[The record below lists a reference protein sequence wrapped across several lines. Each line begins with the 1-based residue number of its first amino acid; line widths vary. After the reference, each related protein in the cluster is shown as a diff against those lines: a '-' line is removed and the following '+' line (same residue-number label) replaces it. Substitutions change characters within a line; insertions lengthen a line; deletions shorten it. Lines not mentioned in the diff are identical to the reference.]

1 MEQPDRSVSFGIL
14 GSLEV
19 SRGGERVE
27 PRSAKLRALL
37 LDLVVHRGRPRT
49 SSQLIDALWGSA
61 APKTAPGILQNYLSQ
76 LRGVVGP
83 EVLTRTV
90 SGYVLAIDA
99 ECVDSERFAALA
111 AQAQQA
117 DRRGDVEAI
126 VELATAA
133 RALWR
138 GPALIEVAD
147 AEFAQPI
154 IARLTALR
162 ATVDELHLHA
172 RIETGSVQEAIA
184 ELRERVVDDP
194 ARERWWWLLML
205 ALYRDGRQ
213 SDALQAYHRARRS
226 LIETVGVEPGPA
238 LRALEAAILTHDPAL
253 EPHPRAARTPH
264 ACALPTYRTALL
276 GRGTDLDALAERVQA
291 NAVFTLTGV
300 GGVGK
305 TRLAVELAA
314 RTRSHWPDGIAFL
327 DLSAVTDPRLVPTAA
342 LAALGLDEEPARPP
356 LHTLIRALRD
366 RRMLVLVDNCEHL
379 DEAARGLITTI
390 LEQAQHIG
398 ILGTSRIP
406 LGLPGEQVWP
416 VQPLGT
422 DDELADAVA
431 LLTDRAR
438 ALGVSVP
445 LDDRA
450 VALTRRLGGLPL
462 AIETMAPWTR
472 TLATQDILDRLGELV
487 ITTDQREPTRQ
498 RTMTNALAW
507 SDGHLDA
514 GTRRLFHQ
522 LAVFIGDFDLTAAEA
537 ILDAATGV
545 LLALDDLVIHSLLI
559 ADTTRTPTRYR
570 LLEPIRQYALAR
582 LDDDG
587 DAARL
592 HQRHLDHY
600 LGLAVQIGRHAVGT
614 DATRWLAVAD
624 REVANLRTAHDWAIA
639 HGRSDD
645 ATMLAGG
652 LYWYWWLRG
661 ASTEGI
667 DRLTDSL
674 TLVPSQR
681 CAVRARV
688 GLASLLIQAGHRDAA
703 AHHAELALQDAKS
716 VGDPRLEAHALGTVG
731 RIASDRQNT
740 AEAEAA
746 LRGAQNL
753 FEQVGNLLGAAWC
766 QFVRYSNSAT
776 ESERANALPGLRRSH
791 DVYAQAGSNWG
802 LAWTH
807 SLLGVDALRRPDLD
821 TAHHHLDAANRLVDE
836 NGFGD
841 ELAVETKAWL
851 AAVEARTDR
860 PASGRRL
867 VEQALA
873 IATGLPDPMPR
884 SACAWAIAE
893 LAIAAGQL
901 PPAARA
907 LGAVDEVGQ
916 QVAAANRMLDR
927 DRVAHLTTLVV
938 TGLGG
943 DTVRDL
949 FRAGA
954 TAIQTDTLHTCLPD
968 LT

>member
-1 MEQPDRSVSFGIL
+1 MSFGIL

-19 SRGGERVE
+19 SRGGKRVE

-49 SSQLIDALWGSA
+49 SGQLIDALWGSA
-61 APKTAPGILQNYLSQ
+61 TPKTAPGVLQNYLSQ
-76 LRGVVGP
+76 LRRVVGP

-90 SGYVLAIDA
+90 SGYVLAIDS
-99 ECVDSERFAALA
+99 ERVDSERFAALA
-111 AQAQQA
+111 AQARQA
-117 DRRGDVEAI
+117 ERRGDVDA
-126 VELATAA
+126 VAELATAA

-138 GPALIEVAD
+138 GPPLNDVAD

-154 IARLTALR
+154 IARLTALC
-162 ATVDELHLHA
+162 ATIDELHLHA
-172 RIETGSVQEAIA
+172 KIETGSVQEAIA

-213 SDALQAYHRARRS
+213 SDALAAYHRARS
-226 LIETVGVEPGPA
+226 ALIETVGVEPGPA
-238 LRALEAAILTHDPAL
+238 LRALEAALLSQDPAL
-253 EPHPRAARTPH
+253 ERHPRAARTRQ
-264 ACALPTYRTALL
+264 ACVLPTYRTALL
-276 GRGTDLDALAERVQA
+276 GRGTDLDALAERVSA
-291 NAVFTLTGV
+291 NAVLTLTGV

-305 TRLAVELAA
+305 TRLAVEFAA
-314 RTRSHWPDGIAFL
+314 RARSHWPDGIAFL
-327 DLSAVTDPRLVPTAA
+327 DLAAVTDPRLVPIAA
-342 LAALGLDEEPARPP
+342 LAALGLDEEPVRPP
-356 LHTLIRALRD
+356 LHTVTRALRD
-366 RRMLVLVDNCEHL
+366 RRMLVLVDNCEHV
-379 DEAARGLITTI
+379 DEAAGGLITAI
-390 LEQAQHIG
+390 LDQCHRTGMLA
-398 ILGTSRIP
+398 TSRIP

-431 LLTDRAR
+431 MLTDRAR
-438 ALGVSVP
+438 ALGAAVP
-445 LDDRA
+445 LDSRA

-462 AIETMAPWTR
+462 AIETIAPWTR
-472 TLATQDILDRLGELV
+472 TLSTQDILDRLGELV
-487 ITTDQREPTRQ
+487 ITTDQRDPTRQ

-537 ILDAATGV
+537 VLDAGTDV
-545 LLALDDLVIHSLLI
+545 LRALDDLVIHSLVI
-559 ADTTRTPTRYR
+559 ADTTWTSTRYR
-570 LLEPIRQYALAR
+570 LLEPVRQYALAG

-600 LGLAVQIGRHAVGT
+600 LKLAVQIGRHAVAA
-614 DATRWLAVAD
+614 DATRWLAKAD
-624 REVANLRTAHDWAIA
+624 REIANLRTAHDWAIA
-639 HGRSDD
+639 GGRADD

-667 DRLTDSL
+667 DRLTHSL
-674 TLVPSQR
+674 ALEPSR
-681 CAVRARV
+681 RHAVRARV

-703 AHHAELALQDAKS
+703 AHHAERALHDARS

-746 LRGAQNL
+746 LCGAQHL
-753 FEQVGNLLGAAWC
+753 FEQVGNLLGVAWC
-766 QFVRYSNSAT
+766 QFVRYNNSAT
-776 ESERANALPGLRRSH
+776 EAERANALPGLRRSH
-791 DVYAQAGSNWG
+791 DLYAEAGSDWG

-807 SLLGVDALRRPDLD
+807 SLLGLDASRRPDLD
-821 TAHHHLDAANRLVDE
+821 TAHHHLDAANRLIDE
-836 NGFGD
+836 NGFRD
-841 ELAVETKAWL
+841 ELAVDTKAWL
-851 AAVEARTDR
+851 ATVEARTDQ
-860 PASGRRL
+860 PAAGRRL

-893 LAIAAGQL
+893 LAIAADQL
-901 PPAARA
+901 SQAARA
-907 LGAVDEVGQ
+907 LGAVDEVGR

-938 TGLGG
+938 NGLGG
-943 DTVRDL
+943 DTARDL

-954 TAIQTDTLHTCLPD
+954 TAIQTDTLHTCLTSPR
-968 LT
+968 